1 MTSNQVN
8 LIDNHL
14 ARQILK
20 FSIDVTVAIDEKGV
34 LLATSD
40 SIYQSFGWNLEEI
53 IGKNIRL
60 LISEPY
66 LKNYDCYLAE
76 SLGSGETNRTRQ
88 SQQIL
93 ARRKDNSCFPC
104 ELTIGTLDESKEPKR
119 YLGIIRDITERLKSQ
134 NKLDEYL
141 ERLKQSRRELKRK
154 NYELKS
160 AQKSVEQAN
169 QAKSEFLANMSHEI
183 RTPMT
188 AILGYLE
195 ILKENPGPEE
205 NLELIEIIQSN
216 GTHLLEVINDILDL
230 SKIEMGNFEIKK
242 VQCSPMKIL
251 QHVIDLYA
259 AKATKKGLSIQSRFH
274 DSVPE
279 TIQTDPLRLKQVLSN
294 LVSNA
299 IKFTESGNID
309 LEVRVY
315 SQSKQD
321 RLLQYIVSDTGIGI
335 PAEKMK
341 TIFEPFAQADSST
354 SRNYGGTGLGLT
366 LSHKLVQLLGG
377 NLTVQST
384 VNQGSLFAVTINVGH
399 ESSLTQQIKLSS
411 SLSLV
416 SSDRQVQSRRNY
428 KAAQGDLKGKVLL
441 VDDTKE
447 IRKLFSY
454 MLNKMGLEV
463 VTASNGKEAVE
474 LLNEAANR
482 NELFN
487 VILMDMQMPVMN
499 GYEATR
505 LLRGQ
510 ENQTPIIAVTAHAL
524 VSDREK
530 CLDAGCTEYLSKP
543 IKYEVLHEMV
553 HRYLRDTAG
562 VLSN

>member
-8 LIDNHL
+8 QIDNHL

-20 FSIDVTVAIDEKGV
+20 FSIDVSVAIDEKGLV
-34 LLATSD
+34 LKTSD
-40 SIYQSFGWNLEEI
+40 SIYQTFGWKPEEI
-53 IGKNIRL
+53 IGENIRL
-60 LISEPY
+60 LMSEPY
-66 LKNYDCYLAE
+66 LKDNDCYLAE
-76 SLGSGETNRTRQ
+76 CLGSGDTSRAGQ
-88 SQQIL
+88 AQQIL

-104 ELTIGTLDESKEPKR
+104 ELTIASFDDAQNPKR
-119 YLGIIRDITERLKSQ
+119 YIGIIRDITERLKSQ

-160 AQKSVEQAN
+160 AQKNVERAN
-169 QAKSEFLANMSHEI
+169 QAKSEFLANMSHEV

-188 AILGYLE
+188 SILGYTE
-195 ILKENPGPEE
+195 ILKEKSGSRD

-216 GTHLLEVINDILDL
+216 GTHLLEVINDILDI

-242 VQCSPMKIL
+242 VHCSPTQVL
-251 QHVIDLYA
+251 QNVIEQYA
-259 AKATKKGLSIQSRFH
+259 SKASKKGLSIQSKYH

-299 IKFTESGNID
+299 IKFTESGSID
-309 LEVRVY
+309 LEVRAFF
-315 SQSKQD
+315 QSKND

-335 PAEKMK
+335 PAEKLK
-341 TIFEPFAQADSST
+341 KIFDPFAQADSSI
-354 SRNYGGTGLGLT
+354 SRNYGGIGLGLT

-384 VNQGSLFAVTINVGH
+384 VNQGSLFAVTLNVGH
-399 ESSLTQQIKLSS
+399 ESNLIEQMKLNRSLSS
-411 SLSLV
+411 VRPASQV
-416 SSDRQVQSRRNY
+416 HSSRNK
-428 KAAQGDLKGKVLL
+428 KAASGDLKGRVLL

-454 MLNKMGLEV
+454 MLNKMGLDV

-474 LLNEAANR
+474 LVNEAANR
-482 NELFN
+482 NDYFN

-505 LLRGQ
+505 YLRGQ
-510 ENQTPIIAVTAHAL
+510 ENQIPIIAITAHAL

-553 HRYLRDTAG
+553 DRYLTEKAG